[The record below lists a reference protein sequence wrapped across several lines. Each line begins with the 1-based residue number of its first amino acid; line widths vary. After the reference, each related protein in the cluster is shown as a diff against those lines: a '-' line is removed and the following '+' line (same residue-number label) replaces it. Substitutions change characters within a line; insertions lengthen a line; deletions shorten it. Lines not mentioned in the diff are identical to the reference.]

1 MQQQAPQIEM
11 PSLWVAL
18 IPIVLTIGLLGLQI
32 FYYDDFT
39 PHIALA
45 VGFAITGLVG
55 WSQGWRWKGI
65 ESLGLTVVSGD
76 FSNLLY
82 APLAFA
88 CWLSPAIG
96 ILYAQTGWF
105 SKRAEEDEVADEAP
119 AVDLDST
126 ARGVV

>member
-1 MQQQAPQIEM
+1 VVTLMM
-11 PSLWVAL
+11 
-18 IPIVLTIGLLGLQI
+18 
-32 FYYDDFT
+32 
-39 PHIALA
+39 
-45 VGFAITGLVG
+45 FA
-55 WSQGWRWKGI
+55 
-65 ESLGLTVVSGD
+65 
-76 FSNLLY
+76 
-82 APLAFA
+82 LAFA

>member
-55 WSQGWRWKGI
+55 WSQGWRW
-65 ESLGLTVVSGD
+65 SVSVRPLVFRCTGRQARWCPGP
-76 FSNLLY
+76 FS
-82 APLAFA
+82 ATRFRRCPIPPT
-88 CWLSPAIG
+88 WRRP
-96 ILYAQTGWF
+96 
-105 SKRAEEDEVADEAP
+105 
-119 AVDLDST
+119 
-126 ARGVV
+126 